1 MKYSSLFTHPSQ
13 APINRAYDEVKSRLN
28 SSPLFTTLHHS
39 SPLFTQVSATTHKGS
54 IRQNQLPSLLFL
66 LEFDEQISLSLLD
79 MREIWTIFCHHLRWH
94 VFLQFFM
101 LSLFFKMFPYGWRE
115 VKSGEELRDLFTSP
129 NALFIGDSEE
139 WVKSEEYYFSWN
151 EIPLQMYQIT
161 KRMLDFIH
169 QASVYPYLLSKFTTK
184 FHIPTSFES
193 SDKNESFERQEI
205 PVFCSILRI
214 RPIVVRL

>member
-13 APINRAYDEVKSRLN
+13 APINRAFGEVKSRLN
-28 SSPLFTTLHHS
+28 S

-115 VKSGEELRDLFTSP
+115 VKSGEEFQELFTSQ
-129 NALFIGDSEE
+129 NALFIGVCEG
-139 WVKSEEYYFSWN
+139 WVKSEEYLAKNSAATYRHSPKKSVNVPNSLSWLMTH
-151 EIPLQMYQIT
+151 PLFCLTSMY
-161 KRMLDFIH
+161 
-169 QASVYPYLLSKFTTK
+169 
-184 FHIPTSFES
+184 
-193 SDKNESFERQEI
+193 
-205 PVFCSILRI
+205 
-214 RPIVVRL
+214 VV

>member
-1 MKYSSLFTHPSQ
+1 M
-13 APINRAYDEVKSRLN
+13 
-28 SSPLFTTLHHS
+28 
-39 SPLFTQVSATTHKGS
+39 
-54 IRQNQLPSLLFL
+54 
-66 LEFDEQISLSLLD
+66 
-79 MREIWTIFCHHLRWH
+79 
-94 VFLQFFM
+94 
-101 LSLFFKMFPYGWRE
+101 

-139 WVKSEEYYFSWN
+139 WVKSEEYYFSLN

-169 QASVYPYLLSKFTTK
+169 QASVYPYLPSKFITR

-193 SDKNESFERQEI
+193 SDKNERFERLEI
-205 PVFCSILRI
+205 PVFCSILRT

>member
-13 APINRAYDEVKSRLN
+13 APINRAFGEVKSRLN
-28 SSPLFTTLHHS
+28 SSPLFTTLHLCLS
-39 SPLFTQVSATTHKGS
+39 DNHKGG
-54 IRQNQLPSLLFL
+54 IRQIQLPSLLFL

-79 MREIWTIFCHHLRWH
+79 LREIWTIFCHHLRWH
-94 VFLQFFM
+94 VFLQFFI
-101 LSLFFKMFPYGWRE
+101 LSLFLKMFTYGWRE

-139 WVKSEEYYFSWN
+139 WVKSEEYYFSLN

-169 QASVYPYLLSKFTTK
+169 QASVFPYLLSKFTTK

-193 SDKNESFERQEI
+193 SDKNERLEI
-205 PVFCSILRI
+205 PVFCSILRT